1 MHLPGGATARRLAT
15 ASMAKARPRDSSI
28 DGVESVPDD
37 GFAGPS
43 ASPSRP
49 TPASA
54 SAGISAGGTQL
65 LPLARERAALP
76 DWSYG
81 GWPDQFGAE
90 VLPSGL

>member
-1 MHLPGGATARRLAT
+1 MMRCDDCFLRRANY
-15 ASMAKARPRDSSI
+15 
-28 DGVESVPDD
+28 
-37 GFAGPS
+37 FS
-43 ASPSRP
+43 ASTANHPEFVLSYAA
-49 TPASA
+49 T
-54 SAGISAGGTQL
+54 IMHTQL